1 MKRTSLALVVLG
13 TVGAFSVA
21 FAQTSDSTTA
31 PPKASLENATTKT
44 PVTPRTSFQTT
55 ETHGTSQKGKSTVPQ
70 TSFDSTETKRG
81 GTTTDTKKTDTA
93 TKKAD
98 TDTSKAAPAPA
109 PVTPNS
115 SPPSGNK

>member
-1 MKRTSLALVVLG
+1 MKHTSLALVVLG

-21 FAQTSDSTTA
+21 LGQTSDSTAA

-55 ETHGTSQKGKSTVPQ
+55 ETHGTSQKGKSTVPK

-81 GTTTDTKKTDTA
+81 GTTTD